1 MDFPT
6 RQDRRPG
13 SDLGRLDDRTGAAAP
28 RLRGKARV
36 ALLALAGGLIVV
48 LATAGRLTPDPRG
61 YGTHEQLGRP
71 PCAILKLT
79 GRPCPTCGMTTSFA
93 WFVRGDLARSW
104 RANPAGLFAAIVCV
118 PLIPWL
124 LTSASVGRP
133 LVVRSSGEALMALVV
148 VAAAVTV
155 LTWVVRR
162 SMSLI

>member
-1 MDFPT
+1 
-6 RQDRRPG
+6 
-13 SDLGRLDDRTGAAAP
+13 
-28 RLRGKARV
+28 
-36 ALLALAGGLIVV
+36 
-48 LATAGRLTPDPRG
+48 
-61 YGTHEQLGRP
+61 
-71 PCAILKLT
+71 
-79 GRPCPTCGMTTSFA
+79 MTTSFA

-124 LTSASVGRP
+124 LASASVGRP

-155 LTWVVRR
+155 LTWLVRR